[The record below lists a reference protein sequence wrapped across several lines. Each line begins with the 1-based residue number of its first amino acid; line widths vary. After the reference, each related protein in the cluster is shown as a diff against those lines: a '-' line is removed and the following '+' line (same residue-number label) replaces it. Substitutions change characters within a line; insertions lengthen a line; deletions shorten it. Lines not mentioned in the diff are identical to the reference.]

1 MGACNSCE
9 VTAACSTAKVI
20 AEDGRLLEFAAPV
33 KVFQVLLKSPGS
45 FFICDADDMDFED
58 YVREVGE
65 EEELQPGQIYF
76 VLPRS
81 MLRRRLHS
89 EEMAAL
95 AVKASAALVKSGCA
109 AAFGGHLGE
118 GEELRRSVSSC
129 SPSEPTAGQRRSR
142 KGSGSGRNF
151 PPRLGAIPE
160 FSSHD

>member
-1 MGACNSCE
+1 MGACSSCE

-45 FFICDADDMDFED
+45 FFVCDADDMDFED

-65 EEELQPGQIYF
+65 EDELRPGQIYF

-81 MLRRRLHS
+81 MLLRRLHS

-95 AVKASAALVKSGCA
+95 AVKASAALVKSGCT

-118 GEELRRSVSSC
+118 GKELQRSVSS
-129 SPSEPTAGQRRSR
+129 SSDELTAGRRGSR

-151 PPRLGAIPE
+151 ASRLGAIPE
-160 FSSHD
+160 FSAHD